1 MTITRYIA
9 SGIAA
14 VGLLSASTAFAG
26 EATRSAS
33 ALPTAKHSLKKVS
46 SVKRAGK
53 KVTDGSYQTEESA
66 AAGTAAGGGISTT
79 AIVVGVVAAAAVAGG
94 VVAATSASNG

>member
-33 ALPTAKHSLKKVS
+33 ALPTAKHSLKKIS
-46 SVKRAGK
+46 GVKRAGK
-53 KVTDGSYQTEESA
+53 KVTDGSYQAGEGA
-66 AAGTAAGGGISTT
+66 AAGAGAGISTT
-79 AIVVGVVAAAAVAGG
+79 AIVIGVVAAAAVVGG